1 MKYNENE
8 RITISGLNS
17 EQVVL
22 LDMIWSCEN
31 EIQFFEWYMSLS
43 YRNQQTVESLLE
55 ILRQELIE
63 KYLDIDGLNQ
73 ANEILERIKN
83 K

>member
-17 EQVVL
+17 KQVSL
-22 LDMIWSCEN
+22 LDTIWSCEN

-43 YRNQQTVESLLE
+43 YRDQQTVESLLE
-55 ILRQELIE
+55 ILRQEFVE
-63 KYLDIDGLNQ
+63 KFLTIDGLNQ

>member
-63 KYLDIDGLNQ
+63 KYLDM
-73 ANEILERIKN
+73 KN
-83 K
+83 TKEVDDLMARLKSK